1 MVGSGDDCRKNA
13 HTGKDRVLLCYPS
26 PQNPVQVRMV
36 LAVEAMCVCCRA
48 NPPKQG
54 VIKIITR
61 SIQTTLATLLFLGAG
76 NMAWAQGEPAQAQA
90 SSGQLAT
97 LKKAH
102 GTVMVDR
109 GKGFITS
116 TANATLNDGDRV
128 ITLDASSAEVAFSDG
143 CRSQLQAN
151 HMLVISAAEGCKAA
165 IASVNG
171 AETANASAGAGS
183 TTPLSHKII
192 PVLAGATVFAVVHE
206 WHDIPTAPDSQP
218 ISAQ

>member
-1 MVGSGDDCRKNA
+1 MVGLGPRLSQKRQHA
-13 HTGKDRVLLCYPS
+13 GKTAFCCVILRPKILFKFAWFWPLK
-26 PQNPVQVRMV
+26 
-36 LAVEAMCVCCRA
+36 AMCACCRA

-76 NMAWAQGEPAQAQA
+76 NIAWAQGEPAQAQA
-90 SSGQLAT
+90 SSAQLAT

-109 GKGFITS
+109 GKGFFTS
-116 TANATLNDGDRV
+116 TVNATLNDGDRV
-128 ITLDASSAEVAFSDG
+128 ITLDGSSAEVVFSDG

-171 AETANASAGAGS
+171 AETASASAGAGS

-206 WHDIPTAPDSQP
+206 WHDIPDSQP